1 MTELSPKRIGRV
13 TASRFKDVMSEP
25 RTKKARDAGE
35 LSESAMTYLGE
46 LLAERITG
54 RRADKFVGNAATT
67 WGNDFEPHARAVYA
81 EYTGNAVTVPDFQ
94 QWAGNDSVGCSPD
107 GFVSSRGGLEIK
119 CPHSPKEHLKTWF
132 SRQLPPQY
140 IAQVQGSMWVTE
152 REWWDFV
159 SFDPRYEETGQALVI
174 LRVKRS
180 EEFIG
185 LLERAC
191 LRFLAEL
198 DRRLAEMTAETV
210 KPSETPAAET
220 YSGDALKVARLCVPP
235 IQLKFQ
241 SEVIKI

>member
-1 MTELSPKRIGRV
+1 MTELSTKRTGRV

-54 RRADKFVGNAATT
+54 RRADNFVGNAATT

-107 GFVSSRGGLEIK
+107 GFVGTHGGLEIK
-119 CPHSPKEHLKTWF
+119 CPHSPKEHLRTWF
-132 SRQLPPQY
+132 RRQLPPQY

-159 SFDPRYEETGQALVI
+159 SFDPRYAETGQALVI

-180 EEFIG
+180 EEFIA

-220 YSGDALKVARLCVPP
+220 YSGEALKVARLCVPP

>member
-1 MTELSPKRIGRV
+1 MTELSPKRTGRV

-54 RRADKFVGNAATT
+54 RSADNFVGNAATT

-107 GFVSSRGGLEIK
+107 GFVGSRGGLEIK
-119 CPHSPKEHLKTWF
+119 CPHSPKEHLRTWF
-132 SRQLPPQY
+132 RRQLPPQY

-159 SFDPRYEETGQALVI
+159 SFDPRYAETGQALVI

-180 EEFIG
+180 EEFIA

-210 KPSETPAAET
+210 KPSEAPAAET
-220 YSGDALKVARLCVPP
+220 YSGEALKVARLCVPP

>member
-1 MTELSPKRIGRV
+1 
-13 TASRFKDVMSEP
+13 
-25 RTKKARDAGE
+25 
-35 LSESAMTYLGE
+35 
-46 LLAERITG
+46 
-54 RRADKFVGNAATT
+54 
-67 WGNDFEPHARAVYA
+67 
-81 EYTGNAVTVPDFQ
+81 
-94 QWAGNDSVGCSPD
+94 
-107 GFVSSRGGLEIK
+107 
-119 CPHSPKEHLKTWF
+119 
-132 SRQLPPQY
+132 
-140 IAQVQGSMWVTE
+140 MWVTE